1 MKKFLRFIT
10 LNLILLLLIL
20 SSLSVFSIDTQDII
34 FNAMDKEMK
43 RSMKKLKIKSSPGPY
58 FVKYIIEDVERY
70 RISGDYGVIKNE
82 NETKDR
88 YYNVEV
94 RIGDYTFDQTV
105 HPAEKS
111 YDPSR
116 FEYVREI
123 RNIPLPMEN
132 DEKAIR
138 SALWLHTDLVFKQA
152 VNEYSAK
159 LAKVKSE
166 VEEEGKIE
174 DFSKEISVTYQNELK
189 VLDINKDEWRNKLR
203 KYSLIFK
210 EYPGIDEANIYLNI
224 EVRNRYLMTSEGAKI
239 SYGTSRYWLSTS
251 VSTMTDDGMKIRDYR
266 DFEGWREED
275 LPSDE
280 VITSKIK
287 EMCQELVD
295 MKEAKVI
302 EPYSGP
308 VLIKGDAAGVFFHE
322 VFGHRIEGHRQKSKE
337 EAETFKNKIGE
348 RILPEFVSICDNPAI
363 KYYKG
368 RPVAGY
374 YPYDEEGVKSE
385 EVTLVKDGI
394 LKAFLMS
401 RMPVKG
407 FNRSNGHGRLQIEHS
422 WYYDLVPRQGNLIIE
437 ASQTVEEA
445 ELEERLIEECKKQNK
460 PYGIIVTTTAGGATF
475 TGRFWIQSFVQIPL
489 VIHKLNLDGSK
500 EMLRGARFGGTP
512 LVSLDKIVCFGDM
525 PYIFNGYCGA
535 ESGSVPVSAVSPS
548 VIISSL
554 ELQKEPTK
562 KEKPPLLPSP
572 LLEVTSKK

>member
-10 LNLILLLLIL
+10 LSLILLLLTL

-43 RSMKKLKIKSSPGPY
+43 RSMKKLKIKDSPKPY
-58 FVKYIIEDVERY
+58 FVKYIIEDVEEY
-70 RISGDYGVIKNE
+70 RISGDYGVVKNE
-82 NETKDR
+82 DETRNR
-88 YYNVEV
+88 YYHVEV

-123 RNIPLPMEN
+123 RNIPFPMEN
-132 DEKAIR
+132 DVKAIR
-138 SALWLHTDLVFKQA
+138 NALWLHTDLVFKQA

-166 VEEEGKIE
+166 VVEEEKIE
-174 DFSKEISVTYQNELK
+174 DFSKEVSGEYQGALK
-189 VLDINKDEWRNKLR
+189 VLAINKDDWRNRLR

-224 EVRNRYLMTSEGAKI
+224 EVRNRYLMTSEGTKI
-239 SYGTSRYWLSTS
+239 SYGTCRYWLSTS
-251 VSTMTDDGMKIRDYR
+251 VNTMTDDGMEIRNYR
-266 DFEGWREED
+266 DFEGWKEED
-275 LPSDE
+275 LPGDE
-280 VITSKIK
+280 IIISKIR

-308 VLIKGDAAGVFFHE
+308 VLLKGDAAGVFFHE

-363 KYYKG
+363 KYYQGK
-368 RPVAGY
+368 PVAGY
-374 YPYDEEGVKSE
+374 YPYDEEGVISE
-385 EVTLVKDGI
+385 KVTLVKDGV
-394 LKAFLMS
+394 LKTFLMS

-407 FNRSNGHGRLQIEHS
+407 FNKSNGHGRLQIEYS
-422 WYYDLVPRQGNLIIE
+422 WYRDLVPRQGNLIIE
-437 ASQTVEEA
+437 ASQTVEES
-445 ELEERLIEECKKQNK
+445 ELEKRLIEECRKQNK
-460 PYGIIVTTTAGGATF
+460 PNGIIVTTTAGGATF

-489 VIHKLNLDGSK
+489 VIYKLNLDGSK

-512 LVSLDKIVCFGDM
+512 LVSLDKIVCFGDK
-525 PYIFNGYCGA
+525 PHIFNGYCGA
-535 ESGSVPVSAVSPS
+535 ESGYLPVSAVSPS

-572 LLEVTSKK
+572 LLERSKE

>member
-1 MKKFLRFIT
+1 MRKSIQFIT
-10 LNLILLLLIL
+10 LNLIPLLIL
-20 SSLSVFSIDTQDII
+20 SSSQVFGEDTQNII

-43 RSMKKLKIKSSPGPY
+43 RSMRKLKIKDSPKPY

-82 NETKDR
+82 NETKNR
-88 YYNVEV
+88 YYYAEV
-94 RIGDYTFDQTV
+94 RIGGYTFDQTV

-116 FEYVREI
+116 FEYINEI
-123 RNIPLPMEN
+123 SKIPFPMEN

-138 SALWLHTDLVFKQA
+138 NALWLHTDLAFKQA
-152 VNEYSAK
+152 VNEYSKK
-159 LAKVKSE
+159 LAKAKRE
-166 VEEEGKIE
+166 VEEEEKIG
-174 DFSKEISVTYQNELK
+174 DFSKEVPVTYQGELK
-189 VLDINKDEWRNKLR
+189 VLNINKDEWRNKLR

-210 EYPGIDEANIYLNI
+210 EYPEIDEANVYLNV
-224 EVRNRYLMTSEGAKI
+224 EVRNRYLMTSEGTKI
-239 SYGTSRYWLSTS
+239 SYGTSRYWLSAS
-251 VSTMTDDGMKIRDYR
+251 VNTMTDDGMKIRNYR
-266 DFEGWREED
+266 DFEGWKEKD

-280 VITSKIK
+280 VMISKIK
-287 EMCQELVD
+287 EICQELMD

-348 RILPEFVSICDNPAI
+348 MILPEFVSIYDNPAI

-368 RPVAGY
+368 KPVAGY
-374 YPYDEEGVKSE
+374 YPYDEEGVRSRK
-385 EVTLVKDGI
+385 VTLVKDGI

-407 FNRSNGHGRLQIEHS
+407 FNKSNGHGRLQIEYS
-422 WYYDLVPRQGNLIIE
+422 WSRDLIPRQGNLIIE
-437 ASQTVEEA
+437 ASQTVEES
-445 ELEERLIEECKKQNK
+445 ELEKRLIEECGKQNK
-460 PYGIIVTTTAGGATF
+460 PYGIIVTTTSGGGTI

-489 VIHKLNLDGSK
+489 IIYKLNLDGSK

-512 LVSLDKIVCFGDM
+512 LVSLDKIVCFGDE
-525 PYIFNGYCGA
+525 PHIFNGYCGA
-535 ESGSVPVSAVSPS
+535 ESGYLPISAVSPS

-572 LLEVTSKK
+572 LIESNK

>member
-1 MKKFLRFIT
+1 MKRFRQMT
-10 LNLILLLLIL
+10 IL
-20 SSLSVFSIDTQDII
+20 SLTLLFLLSSVSILSEDNQDII
-34 FNAMDKEMK
+34 FNAMTKELK
-43 RSMKKLKIKSSPGPY
+43 RSMKKLKIKNSPGPY

-82 NETKDR
+82 NETKNR

-111 YDPSR
+111 YDSSR

-123 RNIPLPMEN
+123 GNIPFPMEN
-132 DEKAIR
+132 DVKAIR
-138 SALWLHTDLVFKQA
+138 NALWLHTDLVFKQA

-166 VEEEGKIE
+166 VVEEEKIE
-174 DFSKEISVTYQNELK
+174 DFSKEVAGEYQGELK
-189 VLDINKDEWRNKLR
+189 VLAINKDEWRNRLR

-210 EYPGIDEANIYLNI
+210 EYPKIDEANIYLNI
-224 EVRNRYLMTSEGAKI
+224 EGRNRYLMTSEGAKI

-251 VSTMTDDGMKIRDYR
+251 VNTMTDDGMKIRNYR

-308 VLIKGDAAGVFFHE
+308 VLLRGDAAGVFFHE

-348 RILPEFVSICDNPAI
+348 RILPEFVSIFDNPAV

-368 RPVAGY
+368 NPVAGY
-374 YPYDEEGVKSE
+374 YPYDEEGIKSE
-385 EVTLVKDGI
+385 KVTLVKDGI

-407 FNRSNGHGRLQIEHS
+407 FNRSNGHGRLQIEYS
-422 WYYDLVPRQGNLIIE
+422 WYRDLVPRQGNLIIE
-437 ASQTVEEA
+437 ASQSVEES
-445 ELEERLIEECKKQNK
+445 ELEKRLIEECKKQNK
-460 PYGIIVTTTAGGATF
+460 PYGIIVTTTAGGGTL
-475 TGRFWIQSFVQIPL
+475 TGRFWIQSFVQLPL
-489 VIHKLNLDGSK
+489 VIYKLNLDGSK

-512 LVSLDKIVCFGDM
+512 LVSLDKIVCFGDK
-525 PYIFNGYCGA
+525 PHIFNGYCGA
-535 ESGSVPVSAVSPS
+535 ESGYLPVSAISPS

-562 KEKPPLLPSP
+562 KEKPPLMPSP
-572 LLEVTSKK
+572 LIVGK

>member
-1 MKKFLRFIT
+1 MRKFIQSIT
-10 LNLILLLLIL
+10 LSLILLLTL
-20 SSLSVFSIDTQDII
+20 SPRLVFSGDARDII
-34 FNAMDKEMK
+34 FKAMDKEMK
-43 RSMKKLKIKSSPGPY
+43 RSMKKLKIKNSPQPY

-82 NETKDR
+82 NETKNR
-88 YYNVEV
+88 YYYVEV
-94 RIGDYTFDQTV
+94 RIGDYAFDQTV

-116 FEYVREI
+116 YEYIKEI
-123 RNIPLPMEN
+123 RKIPFPMEN

-138 SALWLHTDLVFKQA
+138 NALWLHTDLVFKQA
-152 VNEYSAK
+152 VNEYSKK

-166 VEEEGKIE
+166 VKEKEKIE
-174 DFSKEISVTYQNELK
+174 DFSKEVSEEYRGELK
-189 VLDINKDEWRNKLR
+189 VLDINKGEWKNRLR

-224 EVRNRYLMTSEGAKI
+224 EVKNRYLMTSEGTKI

-251 VSTMTDDGMKIRDYR
+251 VNTMTDDGMKIRNYR
-266 DFEGWREED
+266 DFEGWKEED
-275 LPSDE
+275 FPDDE
-280 VITSKIK
+280 IIISKIRK
-287 EMCQELVD
+287 MCQELMD
-295 MKEAKVI
+295 MKETKVI

-308 VLIKGDAAGVFFHE
+308 VLIKGPAAGVFFHE

-348 RILPEFVSICDNPAI
+348 KILPEFVSIYDNPAI

-368 RPVAGY
+368 KPVAGY
-374 YPYDEEGVKSE
+374 YPYDEEGIKSKK
-385 EVTLVKDGI
+385 VTLVKDGI

-407 FNRSNGHGRLQIEHS
+407 FNKSNGHGRLQIEAG
-422 WYYDLVPRQGNLIIE
+422 WYLDLVPRQGNLIIE
-437 ASQTVEEA
+437 VSQSVEES
-445 ELEERLIEECKKQNK
+445 ELEKRLIEECRKQNK
-460 PYGIIVTTTAGGATF
+460 PYGIIVTTTSGGGTI
-475 TGRFWIQSFVQIPL
+475 TGRFWIQSFMQRPL
-489 VIHKLNLDGSK
+489 VIYKLNLDGSK

-512 LVSLDKIVCFGDM
+512 LVSLDKIVCFGDES
-525 PYIFNGYCGA
+525 YIFNGYCGA
-535 ESGSVPVSAVSPS
+535 ESGRVPVSAVSPS
-548 VIISSL
+548 LIISSL

-572 LLEVTSKK
+572 LIVGK

>member
-1 MKKFLRFIT
+1 MRKFIQSIT
-10 LNLILLLLIL
+10 LSLILLLTLNPRL
-20 SSLSVFSIDTQDII
+20 VFSGDARDIV
-34 FNAMDKEMK
+34 FNAMDREMK
-43 RSMKKLKIKSSPGPY
+43 RSMKKLKIKNSPQPY
-58 FVKYIIEDVERY
+58 FVKYIIEDVEEY

-82 NETKDR
+82 RESKDR
-88 YYNVEV
+88 YYYVEV

-123 RNIPLPMEN
+123 RNIPFPMEN

-138 SALWLHTDLVFKQA
+138 NALWLHTDLVFKQA
-152 VNEYSAK
+152 VNEYSKK
-159 LAKVKSE
+159 LAKLKSE
-166 VEEEGKIE
+166 VKEEEKIE
-174 DFSKEISVTYQNELK
+174 DFSKEVSEEYQSELK
-189 VLDINKDEWRNKLR
+189 ALDIDKDEWRNRLR

-224 EVRNRYLMTSEGAKI
+224 EVRNRYLMTSEGTKI
-239 SYGTSRYWLSTS
+239 SYNTSRYWLSTF
-251 VSTMTDDGMKIRDYR
+251 VNTMTDDGMKIRNYR
-266 DFEGWREED
+266 DFEGWKEKD

-295 MKEAKVI
+295 MKKAKVI

-308 VLIKGDAAGVFFHE
+308 VLLKGDAAGVFFHE

-348 RILPEFVSICDNPAI
+348 KILPKFVSIYDNPAI
-363 KYYKG
+363 KYYQGK
-368 RPVAGY
+368 PVAGY
-374 YPYDEEGVKSE
+374 YLYDEEGVRSE
-385 EVTLVKDGI
+385 KVTLVKDGI

-407 FNRSNGHGRLQIEHS
+407 FNRSNGHGRLQIEYS
-422 WYYDLVPRQGNLIIE
+422 WYRNLVPRQGNLIIE

-445 ELEERLIEECKKQNK
+445 EMEERLIEECRKQNK
-460 PYGIIVTTTAGGATF
+460 PYGIIVTTTSGGGTI
-475 TGRFWIQSFVQIPL
+475 TGRFWIQSFVQRPL
-489 VIHKLNLDGSK
+489 VIYKLNLDGTK

-512 LVSLDKIVCFGDM
+512 LVSLDKIVCFGDK
-525 PYIFNGYCGA
+525 PHIFNGYCGA
-535 ESGSVPVSAVSPS
+535 ESGYLPVSAISPS

-572 LLEVTSKK
+572 LLESSK

>member
-1 MKKFLRFIT
+1 MRKFIQFIT
-10 LNLILLLLIL
+10 LNLILLLTL
-20 SSLSVFSIDTQDII
+20 SSLPALSEDTRNII

-43 RSMKKLKIKSSPGPY
+43 RSMKKLKIKNSPRPY

-82 NETKDR
+82 SETRNR
-88 YYNVEV
+88 YYHVEV
-94 RIGDYTFDQTV
+94 RIEDYTFDQTV

-116 FEYVREI
+116 FEYVKEI
-123 RNIPLPMEN
+123 RNIPFPMEN

-138 SALWLHTDLVFKQA
+138 NALWLHTDLVFKQA

-166 VEEEGKIE
+166 VEEEEKID
-174 DFSKEISVTYQNELK
+174 DFSKEVPVTYQSELK
-189 VLDINKDEWRNKLR
+189 ALDINKDEWRNKLR
-203 KYSLIFK
+203 KYSRIFK
-210 EYPGIDEANIYLNI
+210 EYPGIDEANVYLNV
-224 EVRNRYLMTSEGAKI
+224 EVRNRYLMTSEGTKI

-251 VSTMTDDGMKIRDYR
+251 VNTMTDDGMKIRNYR
-266 DFEGWREED
+266 DFEGWKEED

-280 VITSKIK
+280 VVTSKIRK
-287 EMCQELVD
+287 MCQELVD

-308 VLIKGDAAGVFFHE
+308 VLLKGDAAGVFFHE

-348 RILPEFVSICDNPAI
+348 KILSEFISIYDNPAI

-368 RPVAGY
+368 KPVAGY

-407 FNRSNGHGRLQIEHS
+407 FNRSNGHGRLQIEYS
-422 WYYDLVPRQGNLIIE
+422 WYRDLVPRQGNLIIE
-437 ASQTVEEA
+437 ASQTIKEA
-445 ELEERLIEECKKQNK
+445 ELEERLIEECRKQNK
-460 PYGIIVTTTAGGATF
+460 PYGIIITTTAGGGTI
-475 TGRFWIQSFVQIPL
+475 TGRSWIQSFVQLPL
-489 VIHKLNLDGSK
+489 VIYKLNLDGSK

-512 LVSLDKIVCFGDM
+512 LVSLDKIVCFGDE
-525 PYIFNGYCGA
+525 PHIFNGYCGA
-535 ESGSVPVSAVSPS
+535 ESGYLPISAVSPS

-572 LLEVTSKK
+572 LIESNK